1 MRKISSHTCIK
12 FRRTH
17 NRKEPHL
24 VIQRSENGCRT
35 TVGFKNKTT
44 DMLLGP
50 KCITERHIQHELLHA
65 LGFVHMHSD
74 PNRNKYVKV
83 IYRNIMDGYKHNFQI
98 YRNMVNDFG
107 VGYDYNSIM
116 HYGSK
121 SFSRNGKD
129 TIVPLKEGVRIRKS
143 PKLSHKDI
151 MKLNRVYCSDIS
163 YELIEESDED

>member
-1 MRKISSHTCIK
+1 
-12 FRRTH
+12 
-17 NRKEPHL
+17 
-24 VIQRSENGCRT
+24 
-35 TVGFKNKTT
+35 
-44 DMLLGP
+44 
-50 KCITERHIQHELLHA
+50 
-65 LGFVHMHSD
+65 
-74 PNRNKYVKV
+74 
-83 IYRNIMDGYKHNFQI
+83 MDGYKHNFQI